1 MKEYGLYQGETPQAP
16 QLQHQGSGFAP
27 EVDTSTWGNMLDG
40 AIKQGVET
48 VLTYAEIKD
57 EEERQRVEAEQRAV
71 ENQQQLEYEKRLNL
85 PWGDEKSFY
94 DHSGNLK
101 EDSVNA
107 FIGDWQQKIED
118 VGGSFWLRKFGTQYD
133 TAKQSIMDDIASK
146 VKLQLTRQE
155 IKNAKIAFQNNHELA
170 LKQGDIKGAI
180 NSIMG
185 AVKRGIIPEARGRIM
200 MLDIN
205 KKNIMGNAQNGSLSL
220 GGKTYLGDSAMLAA
234 AKEKA
239 GQLGE
244 TKAFMLGEPGTPEY
258 LMDAVNDS
266 RTGFYALNDKEQAE
280 LIGKLSPVVSL
291 QGDETDLGKKEYKVL
306 PSADNTSKA
315 VASNASQRGIISFQ
329 DGMAMVARIAAD
341 QFYDNDDMTTEQG
354 VALFEGS
361 EIFAVLGHGDEEVGK
376 AAVRSIMQDVKERQ
390 RGGSK
395 ISLDEAKKIIS
406 GHVRANQGRIG
417 QGTDWENYS
426 DWAEFA
432 KVERMKAWV
441 NQEGGIEDG
450 LYKGVRHIILPI
462 YEKYREDFL
471 DASKK
476 TEERKKR
483 AGEELKEWAGDFIK
497 WYGEEVGKEAKE
509 RSMELAESSYLAKWL
524 NQGIA
529 EISNKGADVV
539 LRDSYGADHDRLQN
553 VLKSPINTGVGMS
566 DSEVKKMLADRK
578 HFSKSFK
585 KQASKDYEKLR
596 ESKERV
602 KETEKQEKERE
613 RKEEQER
620 KKRER
625 EEEKN
630 ERIRLNH
637 KRSQIRKTDWDWD
650 DNDTSGADIPY
661 CTLPKAEYE
670 RVIRDLG
677 YTGEK
682 ALYILTRYGKIL
694 VGGVNNGES
703 IKFNTSATMKLQGK
717 LKKGQSPVWQG
728 NLAYKY
734 EF

>member
-16 QLQHQGSGFAP
+16 QLQHQGSNFAP
-27 EVDTSTWGNMLDG
+27 QVDTSTWGNMLDG
-40 AIKQGVET
+40 AIKQGVDT

-94 DHSGNLK
+94 DRSGNLNQ
-101 EDSVNA
+101 DSVNA

-155 IKNAKIAFQNNHELA
+155 IQNAKIAFQDNHELA
-170 LKQGDIKGAI
+170 LKQGDTKGAI

-185 AVKRGIIPEARGRIM
+185 AVKRGIITEAKGRSM

-205 KKNIMGNAQNGSLSL
+205 KKNIMENAQHGSLSL

-258 LMDAVNDS
+258 LMNAVNDS
-266 RTGFYALNDKEQAE
+266 GIGFYALNDKEQAE
-280 LIGKLSPVVSL
+280 LIGKVSPVVSI
-291 QGDETDLGKKEYKVL
+291 QSNETDRGKKEYNVL

-315 VASNASQRGIISFQ
+315 VASNASQRGMISYQ
-329 DGMAMVARIAAD
+329 DAMAMVARIAAD
-341 QFYDNDDMTTEQG
+341 QFSSNDNMTTEQG
-354 VALFEGS
+354 VALFNGS
-361 EIFAVLGHGDEEVGK
+361 EIFSVLGNGDEEVGK
-376 AAVRSIMQDVKERQ
+376 AKVRSIMQDVKERL

-395 ISLDEAKKIIS
+395 ISLEEAEKIIK
-406 GHVRANQGRIG
+406 GQVRANQGRIG

-432 KVERMKAWV
+432 KVERMQAWV
-441 NQEGGIEDG
+441 NQNGGIDDG

-462 YEKYREDFL
+462 YDKYREEYL
-471 DASKK
+471 NASKK

-483 AGEELKEWAGDFIK
+483 AGEELMEWAGDFIK
-497 WYGEEVGKEAKE
+497 WYGKEVGNEAKE
-509 RSMELAESSYLAKWL
+509 RSMELAESVYLAKWL

-529 EISNKGADVV
+529 EMANKGADAV
-539 LRDSYGADHDRLQN
+539 LRESYGADHARLQN
-553 VLKSPINTGVGMS
+553 VLKSPINTGDGIS
-566 DSEVKKMLADRK
+566 ADEAKKMLANRK
-578 HFSKSFK
+578 HFSESFK
-585 KQASKDYEKLR
+585 KKASSDYEKLR

-602 KETEKQEKERE
+602 KETEKLEKE
-613 RKEEQER
+613 EEQAR

-625 EEEKN
+625 EEEKKRQKD
-630 ERIRLNH
+630 EEIKLYH
-637 KRSQIRKTDWDWD
+637 KRSQIQQTDWEWD
-650 DNDTSGADIPY
+650 DNDTSGQDIPC

-670 RVIRDLG
+670 RVINDLG

-682 ALYILTRYGKIL
+682 DLYILTRHAKIL
-694 VGGVNNGES
+694 VGGVNDGES